1 MLGLILAGGGARGAY
16 EAGVLRY
23 VFTTLAK
30 RHGIDPNPDLI
41 SGTSVGALNGAW
53 IGAQGAAGAS
63 QLWRFWQQVTI
74 DQVYNFSAS
83 DFLRW
88 PARWLDR
95 TTDLGEG
102 VGIFDPTPLYHLIRT
117 SVPWRSL
124 YERIDSGD
132 LRAFM
137 VSATDVSSGRTRI
150 FTDGNVRLRQAATS
164 TATSTRIAAE
174 HCLASAAIPFVFP
187 GIRIEG
193 RYFVDGALRQNTPIS
208 PAVEAGV
215 DRALVIGVKQLKG
228 EELGPT
234 HSPTPVFL
242 AGKALN
248 ALMLDPIEEN
258 IRRLEALN
266 DLLRWGQATWP
277 DFMER
282 LTTEHKPYQ
291 IVEHVFVRPS
301 EDLGR
306 MAATIFAQTRDDLPW
321 AVSRLFSTLTGNDEH
336 PEADLISYLF
346 FDHRFTGPMEELGY
360 QDAAKEEES
369 LARLFTR
376 PTRGAA
382 GPPRAATRIL

>member
-23 VFTTLAK
+23 VFTTLMK
-30 RHGIDPNPDLI
+30 RHGINPNPDLI

-53 IGAQGAAGAS
+53 IGARGADGAS
-63 QLWRFWQQVTI
+63 QLWEFWQQVTI

-102 VGIFDPTPLYHLIRT
+102 VGLFDPTPLYRLIRE
-117 SVPWRSL
+117 SVPWSAL
-124 YERIDSGD
+124 HERIDRRE

-137 VSATDVSSGRTRI
+137 VSATDVASGRTRI
-150 FTDGNVRLRQAATS
+150 FTDGNVRLRRAATC
-164 TATSTRIAAE
+164 TPVATRVEAL

-187 GIRIEG
+187 GILIDG
-193 RYFVDGALRQNTPIS
+193 RYYVDGALRQNTPLA

-215 DRALVIGVKQLKG
+215 NRALVVGVKQLRG
-228 EELGPT
+228 EEDAPN
-234 HSPTPVFL
+234 HSPSPVFL

-248 ALMLDPIEEN
+248 ALLLDPIEEN
-258 IRRLEALN
+258 IQRIDSLN
-266 DLLRWGQATWP
+266 TLLRWGEATWP
-277 DFMER
+277 DFRTR
-282 LTTEHKPYQ
+282 LAADVKPYQ
-291 IVEHVFVRPS
+291 IVDHVFIRPS

-306 MAATIFAQTRDDLPW
+306 MAADIFNKTRQDLPC
-321 AVSRLFSTLTGNDEH
+321 AVAQLFNAITETGEH
-336 PEADLISYLF
+336 QEADLMSYLF

-360 QDAAKEEES
+360 QDAAREEER
-369 LARLFTR
+369 LVRLFTR
-376 PTRGAA
+376 PDPRDAA
-382 GPPRAATRIL
+382 ANVLPSS